1 MITITECEKDGLQ
14 EIMNI
19 SMGQAAN
26 ALARLIQ
33 TQVSLSVP
41 AIKSMSPVDFNQT
54 ITSFPDCWF
63 ASQSFMGCIEG
74 EIITG
79 IQKTGCDPLAQA
91 MDFDLPLDKV
101 STEELVLEV
110 TNILAGACIQG
121 LTSQLE
127 LSAQLNMPAFY
138 YPNKAATSSD
148 WTSILMIEID
158 FSIKHMHFSSH
169 VLIGLQEDS
178 IEQLLLPI
186 RAMLED

>member
-26 ALARLIQ
+26 AFARLIQ

-79 IQKTGCDPLAQA
+79 IQKTGCDALAQA

-110 TNILAGACIQG
+110 TNILYDFENVIFIKG
-121 LTSQLE
+121 E
-127 LSAQLNMPAFY
+127 
-138 YPNKAATSSD
+138 
-148 WTSILMIEID
+148 ILIY
-158 FSIKHMHFSSH
+158 
-169 VLIGLQEDS
+169 
-178 IEQLLLPI
+178 LLLKSLKNSFNLKPI
-186 RAMLED
+186 E